1 MCQQSTMQQLQRVSV
16 ASLIICL
23 LHYMPCVSHLLVSIG
38 NTEVIANSV
47 VILFTLAIDELLCDI
62 MTVINTNWVKS
73 MSLEDE
79 DEDQTR
85 SDLIAQ
91 RVQGRIQRLEKKDKI
106 QAQTIKV
113 NRQNIELIMQHIP
126 ELNKLKLH
134 ASIPPQDEYSL
145 VSGDEYEDEEDDV
158 KDLK

>member
-1 MCQQSTMQQLQRVSV
+1 
-16 ASLIICL
+16 
-23 LHYMPCVSHLLVSIG
+23 MPCVSHLLVSIG

-134 ASIPPQDEYSL
+134 ASIPLQDEYSL

>member
-1 MCQQSTMQQLQRVSV
+1 MD
-16 ASLIICL
+16 
-23 LHYMPCVSHLLVSIG
+23 
-38 NTEVIANSV
+38 
-47 VILFTLAIDELLCDI
+47 IDELLCDI

-79 DEDQTR
+79 DEETR

-91 RVQGRIQRLEKKDKI
+91 RMERRMQMLEEKVKL
-106 QAQTIKV
+106 QAQTNKV

-126 ELNKLKLH
+126 ELNKLKL
-134 ASIPPQDEYSL
+134 ASIPPQDETILDGY
-145 VSGDEYEDEEDDV
+145 GDEEDDV

>member
-1 MCQQSTMQQLQRVSV
+1 
-16 ASLIICL
+16 
-23 LHYMPCVSHLLVSIG
+23 MPCVSHLLVSIG

>member
-1 MCQQSTMQQLQRVSV
+1 MD
-16 ASLIICL
+16 
-23 LHYMPCVSHLLVSIG
+23 
-38 NTEVIANSV
+38 
-47 VILFTLAIDELLCDI
+47 IDELVYDI

-79 DEDQTR
+79 DEETR

-91 RVQGRIQRLEKKDKI
+91 RMQGRMQRLEKKDKI

-126 ELNKLKLH
+126 ELSKLTLH
-134 ASIPPQDEYSL
+134 ASVSSQLQDEYAS
-145 VSGDEYEDEEDDV
+145 VSSDEYEDSSDEESDR
-158 KDLK
+158 KD

>member
-1 MCQQSTMQQLQRVSV
+1 MD
-16 ASLIICL
+16 
-23 LHYMPCVSHLLVSIG
+23 
-38 NTEVIANSV
+38 
-47 VILFTLAIDELLCDI
+47 IDELLCDI

-79 DEDQTR
+79 DEDETR

-126 ELNKLKLH
+126 ELSKLKL
-134 ASIPPQDEYSL
+134 ARIPPRDECAS
-145 VSGDEYEDEEDDV
+145 VSSDGYGDEEDDV

>member
-1 MCQQSTMQQLQRVSV
+1 MD
-16 ASLIICL
+16 
-23 LHYMPCVSHLLVSIG
+23 
-38 NTEVIANSV
+38 
-47 VILFTLAIDELLCDI
+47 IDELLYDT

-79 DEDQTR
+79 DEETR

-91 RVQGRIQRLEKKDKI
+91 RMERRIQRLEKKDKI

-126 ELNKLKLH
+126 ELSKLKL
-134 ASIPPQDEYSL
+134 ASIPPQEDEYSI

>member
-1 MCQQSTMQQLQRVSV
+1 MD
-16 ASLIICL
+16 
-23 LHYMPCVSHLLVSIG
+23 
-38 NTEVIANSV
+38 
-47 VILFTLAIDELLCDI
+47 IDELLCDI

-79 DEDQTR
+79 DEETR

-91 RVQGRIQRLEKKDKI
+91 RMERRMQMLEEKVKL
-106 QAQTIKV
+106 QAQTNKV

-126 ELNKLKLH
+126 ELSKLKL
-134 ASIPPQDEYSL
+134 ASIPPQDENSI

>member
-1 MCQQSTMQQLQRVSV
+1 MD
-16 ASLIICL
+16 
-23 LHYMPCVSHLLVSIG
+23 
-38 NTEVIANSV
+38 
-47 VILFTLAIDELLCDI
+47 IDELLYDI

-79 DEDQTR
+79 DEETR

-91 RVQGRIQRLEKKDKI
+91 RVQGRIQRLEKIDKI

-126 ELNKLKLH
+126 ELSKLKL
-134 ASIPPQDEYSL
+134 ASIPPQDEYSI

>member
-1 MCQQSTMQQLQRVSV
+1 MD
-16 ASLIICL
+16 
-23 LHYMPCVSHLLVSIG
+23 
-38 NTEVIANSV
+38 
-47 VILFTLAIDELLCDI
+47 IDELLCDI

-126 ELNKLKLH
+126 ELSKLKL
-134 ASIPPQDEYSL
+134 ASTPPQDEYSI
-145 VSGDEYEDEEDDV
+145 VSSDEYEDEEDDV

>member
-1 MCQQSTMQQLQRVSV
+1 MD
-16 ASLIICL
+16 
-23 LHYMPCVSHLLVSIG
+23 
-38 NTEVIANSV
+38 
-47 VILFTLAIDELLCDI
+47 IDELVYDI

-79 DEDQTR
+79 DEETR

-91 RVQGRIQRLEKKDKI
+91 RMERRMQMLEEKVKL
-106 QAQTIKV
+106 QAQTNKV

-126 ELNKLKLH
+126 ELSKLKL
-134 ASIPPQDEYSL
+134 ASIPPQDEYSI
-145 VSGDEYEDEEDDV
+145 VSSDGYGDEEDDV

>member
-1 MCQQSTMQQLQRVSV
+1 MD
-16 ASLIICL
+16 
-23 LHYMPCVSHLLVSIG
+23 
-38 NTEVIANSV
+38 
-47 VILFTLAIDELLCDI
+47 IDELVYDI

-79 DEDQTR
+79 DEETR

-91 RVQGRIQRLEKKDKI
+91 RMERRMQMLEEKVKL
-106 QAQTIKV
+106 QAQTNKV

>member
-1 MCQQSTMQQLQRVSV
+1 
-16 ASLIICL
+16 
-23 LHYMPCVSHLLVSIG
+23 MPCVSHLLVSIG

-79 DEDQTR
+79 DEETR

-91 RVQGRIQRLEKKDKI
+91 RMERRMQMLEEKVKL
-106 QAQTIKV
+106 QAQTNKV

-126 ELNKLKLH
+126 ELSKLKLH
-134 ASIPPQDEYSL
+134 ASVAQLQDEYAS
-145 VSGDEYEDEEDDV
+145 VSSDEYEDSSNEESDR
-158 KDLK
+158 KD